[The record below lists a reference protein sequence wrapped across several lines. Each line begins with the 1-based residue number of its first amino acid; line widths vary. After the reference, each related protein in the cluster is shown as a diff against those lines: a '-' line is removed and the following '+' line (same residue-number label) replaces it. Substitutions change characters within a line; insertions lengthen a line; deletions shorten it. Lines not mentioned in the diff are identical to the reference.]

1 MLECTEELRMKSNV
15 GLIDRSIRVV
25 LGLGLLF
32 WAYNGHPW
40 GLLGL
45 VPLAT
50 AFMGFCPAYLP
61 FGFSSCP
68 NKA

>member
-1 MLECTEELRMKSNV
+1 MKSNV
-15 GLIDRSIRVV
+15 GLADRLIRAV

-32 WAYNGHPW
+32 WAYSGHPW
-40 GLLGL
+40 GWFGL

-50 AFMGFCPAYLP
+50 AFIGFCPAYLP

-68 NKA
+68 SKG

>member
-1 MLECTEELRMKSNV
+1 MKMNV
-15 GLIDRSIRVV
+15 GLADRLIRAVV
-25 LGLGLLF
+25 GLGLIF

-40 GLLGL
+40 AWLGL

-50 AFMGFCPAYLP
+50 AFVGFCPAYLP

-68 NKA
+68 SKG